1 MGSIDFQLCS
11 SDPYLRLTVTDPA
24 SNPALLV
31 SDLQGANTQ
40 IIFLS
45 TGNFYAYSFLKVHLH
60 HS

>member
-40 IIFLS
+40 IIF
-45 TGNFYAYSFLKVHLH
+45 FIYR
-60 HS
+60 